1 MCIAALTSGE
11 RKWEEVIM
19 SMTDRV
25 SKARKNFDYI
35 FNTKPALNF
44 VALFADGTEFYR
56 TPAEVEIGGSVTLK
70 FRTAADNVDR
80 VYLICNGDR
89 YLMSIAQKDDIFD
102 YYSYKV
108 ENIEDELNYYFEIQ
122 AGNVTCYYNKL
133 GSQRTV
139 NPDYNFQIFP
149 GFKVPTWAR
158 GAVFYQIFVDRFCN
172 GDESNDVL
180 DNEYCYIGEGTRR
193 VTDWFKYPDNM
204 DVRSFYGGDLQG
216 VMDKLDYLKDLG
228 VDVIYLNPIFVSPSN
243 HKYDIQDYDYI
254 DPHFGVI
261 VKDEGDCLPEWS
273 KTNKDST
280 RYINR
285 VTNKENLEASNAL
298 FAKLVEEVHKRGMK
312 IILDGVFNH
321 CGSFNK
327 WLDRECIY
335 ENQEG
340 YEKGA
345 YTDAESPYRSFFKFQ
360 DQWQWPYNGSYNG
373 WWGHDTLPKLN
384 YEESEKLY
392 EYIMRIGEKWVSPP
406 YNCDGWRLD
415 VAADLGYTEEFNH
428 KFWRDFRKRVKKANP
443 DAIILAEHYGD
454 AKNWLLGDQW
464 DTVMNYDAFM
474 EPITWFLTGVE
485 KHSDEFRGDL
495 LGNPDAFTGSLRH
508 HMSRFNQNSLEIA
521 MNELSNHDHSRFLT
535 RTNRRVGRIHT
546 MGPHAANENI
556 NKGVFR
562 EAVVFQMTWPGA
574 PTIYYG
580 DEAGLCGWTDPDN
593 RRTYPWG
600 REDVELIQFHKD
612 IIKIHKANEALMKG
626 SVMFLHGSYKL
637 ISYGRFTDKQAV
649 IVMMNNDYEDRELS
663 IHVSRLGIP
672 DRSVLTRLMLTTEE
686 GYVLDKE
693 EYTVRNNT
701 LTIKLPKISSVVI
714 KYDK

>member
-1 MCIAALTSGE
+1 MVENQRQAL
-11 RKWEEVIM
+11 KVLQY
-19 SMTDRV
+19 V
-25 SKARKNFDYI
+25 Y
-35 FNTKPALNF
+35 NTKTALNF
-44 VALFADGTEFYR
+44 GALFADGTDSYR
-56 TPAEVEIGGSVTLK
+56 HPAELSIGDSVVLR
-70 FRTAADNVDR
+70 FRTGRNNVDA
-80 VYLICNGDR
+80 VYLIYNGER
-89 YLMSIAQKDDIFD
+89 CKMQVERSDDLFD
-102 YYSYKV
+102 YYAYTISEV
-108 ENIEDELNYYFEIQ
+108 TADIDYYYMVL

-133 GSQRTV
+133 GTQKDL
-139 NPDYNFQIFP
+139 NPDYNFQIAP
-149 GFKVPTWAR
+149 GFSVPKWAR
-158 GAVFYQIFVDRFCN
+158 GAVFYQIFVDRFYN
-172 GDESNDVL
+172 GDPSNDVE
-180 DNEYCYIGEGTRR
+180 DNEYCYIGEGTRK
-193 VTDWFKYPDNM
+193 VKDWFKYPDNM

-216 VMDKLDYLKDLG
+216 VMDKLDYLQGLG

-243 HKYDIQDYDYI
+243 HKYDIQDYDYV
-254 DPHFGVI
+254 DPHFGKI
-261 VKDEGDCLPEWS
+261 VKDGGECLPEGCKVNKEAS
-273 KTNKDST
+273 K
-280 RYINR
+280 YIMR
-285 VTNKENLEASNAL
+285 VTDKANLEASNEL
-298 FAKLVEEVHKRGMK
+298 FAQLVEEIHKRGMRV
-312 IILDGVFNH
+312 ILDGVFNH

-345 YTDAESPYRSFFKFQ
+345 YVDYQSPYRSFFKFQ
-360 DQWQWPYNGSYNG
+360 DPWQWPYNGTYNG

-406 YNCDGWRLD
+406 YNVDGWRLD

-428 KFWRDFRKRVKKANP
+428 RFWRDFRTRVKKANP
-443 DAIILAEHYGD
+443 DALILAEHYGD
-454 AKNWLLGDQW
+454 PKAWLLGDQW

-495 LGNPDAFTGSLRH
+495 LGNPDAFTGALRH

-546 MGPHAANENI
+546 MGPEAAGENI

-593 RRTYPWG
+593 RRGYPWG
-600 REDVELIQFHKD
+600 REDQELIQFHRD
-612 IIKIHKANEALMKG
+612 IIKVHKESEALMKG
-626 SVMFLHGSYKL
+626 SVMFLHGAYKVV
-637 ISYGRFTDKQAV
+637 SYGRFLPGEAV
-649 IVMMNNDYEDRELS
+649 VVILNNDYEPHELNL
-663 IHVSRLGIP
+663 HVRRLGVQDGAVMKTCIITNESGYQMDETEYVVANNKLKITVGP
-672 DRSVLTRLMLTTEE
+672 ISAVVLKYTE
-686 GYVLDKE
+686 
-693 EYTVRNNT
+693 
-701 LTIKLPKISSVVI
+701 PQ
-714 KYDK
+714 

>member
-1 MCIAALTSGE
+1 
-11 RKWEEVIM
+11 
-19 SMTDRV
+19 
-25 SKARKNFDYI
+25 
-35 FNTKPALNF
+35 
-44 VALFADGTEFYR
+44 
-56 TPAEVEIGGSVTLK
+56 
-70 FRTAADNVDR
+70 
-80 VYLICNGDR
+80 
-89 YLMSIAQKDDIFD
+89 
-102 YYSYKV
+102 
-108 ENIEDELNYYFEIQ
+108 
-122 AGNVTCYYNKL
+122 
-133 GSQRTV
+133 
-139 NPDYNFQIFP
+139 
-149 GFKVPTWAR
+149 
-158 GAVFYQIFVDRFCN
+158 
-172 GDESNDVL
+172 
-180 DNEYCYIGEGTRR
+180 
-193 VTDWFKYPDNM
+193 
-204 DVRSFYGGDLQG
+204 
-216 VMDKLDYLKDLG
+216 
-228 VDVIYLNPIFVSPSN
+228 
-243 HKYDIQDYDYI
+243 
-254 DPHFGVI
+254 
-261 VKDEGDCLPEWS
+261 
-273 KTNKDST
+273 
-280 RYINR
+280 
-285 VTNKENLEASNAL
+285 
-298 FAKLVEEVHKRGMK
+298 MK

-345 YTDAESPYRSFFKFQ
+345 FVDGASPYRSFFKFQ
-360 DQWQWPYNGSYNG
+360 DQWQWPYNGTYNG

-415 VAADLGYTEEFNH
+415 VAADLGYTEEYNH
-428 KFWRDFRKRVKKANP
+428 RFWRDFRKRVKAANP
-443 DAIILAEHYGD
+443 EAIILAEHYGD

-546 MGPHAANENI
+546 IGPEAAGEYI

-600 REDVELIQFHKD
+600 REDMELIQFHKD
-612 IIKIHKANEALMKG
+612 IIKIHKDSEALMKG
-626 SVMFLHGSYKL
+626 SVMFLHGAYKL
-637 ISYGRFTDKQAV
+637 VSYGRFTDKQAV
-649 IVMMNNDYEDRELS
+649 IVIMNNDYEDRDIS

-672 DRSVLTRLMLTTEE
+672 DRSRLTRVMLTTEE

-693 EYTVRNNT
+693 EFIVRNNT
-701 LTIKLPKISSVVI
+701 LTLKAPKISAIVLR
-714 KYDK
+714 YDK